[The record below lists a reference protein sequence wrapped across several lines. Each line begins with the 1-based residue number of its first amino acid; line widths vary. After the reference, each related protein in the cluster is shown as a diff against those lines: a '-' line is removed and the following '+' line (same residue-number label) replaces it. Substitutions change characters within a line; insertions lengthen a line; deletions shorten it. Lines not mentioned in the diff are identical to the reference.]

1 MALSCSHFGNPRLCF
16 SLKMAELAYGLH
28 YNLSPEP
35 TKKTVKGWILK
46 TLTRKDKKKSGGKQ
60 QQQQHFWRW
69 KADGWVLNVFAEPR
83 RLRFKWMVWGKQMQP
98 TSHC

>member
-46 TLTRKDKKKSGGKQ
+46 TLTHKDKKNQ
-60 QQQQHFWRW
+60 
-69 KADGWVLNVFAEPR
+69 AENNNNNNISR
-83 RLRFKWMVWGKQMQP
+83 DGKQMVG
-98 TSHC
+98 C